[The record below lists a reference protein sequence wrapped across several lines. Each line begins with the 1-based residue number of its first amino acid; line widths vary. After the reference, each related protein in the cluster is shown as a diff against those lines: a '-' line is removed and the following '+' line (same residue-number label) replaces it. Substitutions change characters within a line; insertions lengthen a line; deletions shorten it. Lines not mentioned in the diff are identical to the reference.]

1 MPLQF
6 RRGNSNNLP
15 PASDAAVGEPI
26 FTTDDGKLR
35 IKKADGNYAVIGS
48 GASAPGGVD
57 LSGLSGSLVKVNQN
71 EDGFAAAD
79 AGDLPSHTHS
89 IANVAGLQAALDAKV
104 DLDDLPQSNG
114 VLDIASE
121 SSLQDL
127 ADREVSDWSGTISL
141 GAAGVAQL
149 PTPSDPTLT
158 ATIQWVPGTGW
169 TIVSDGNVDTGT
181 NYDPA
186 VNFAPEAYGAAWPPS
201 SGPYV
206 QGVEVGD
213 SYTGTVTL
221 DPTTGTTGL
230 TFAIDGTTTGSLT
243 VAASQASP
251 AVSAP
256 SGFSLAS
263 VANRRRTVTVTATN
277 GSATKVDTT
286 TLDFGWRLVMFSLPS
301 QTTVDG
307 AVLQT
312 AMQSPSADHRV
323 RFEPNATVNNGGQAP
338 LNMYEFV
345 VPIGSA
351 VNSIYFAHTVSGPSD
366 TYGWNPIF
374 TEPANF
380 GYAENDWDLVGTY
393 TADPGD
399 GVAKSYK
406 VWKHTTVWGP
416 GNTLIQGVR

>member
-1 MPLQF
+1 M
-6 RRGNSNNLP
+6 
-15 PASDAAVGEPI
+15 
-26 FTTDDGKLR
+26 
-35 IKKADGNYAVIGS
+35 
-48 GASAPGGVD
+48 
-57 LSGLSGSLVKVNQN
+57 
-71 EDGFAAAD
+71 
-79 AGDLPSHTHS
+79 PSHTHS
-89 IANVAGLQAALDAKV
+89 IANVTGLQAALDAKV
-104 DLDDLPQSNG
+104 DLDDLPQNNDG
-114 VLDIASE
+114 TLNLAQQTTLLE
-121 SSLQDL
+121 L
-127 ADREVSDWSGTISL
+127 ADREVSDWGGTIAL

-149 PTPSDPTLT
+149 PTPSNPTQT

-169 TIVSDGNVDTGT
+169 TIVAGGNVDTGT

-186 VNFAPEAYGAAWPPS
+186 VNFAPEAYGAAWPPA

-230 TFAIDGTTTGSLT
+230 TFAIDGTPTGSLT

-263 VANRRRTVTVTATN
+263 TASRRQTVTVTATN

-323 RFEPNATVNNGGQAP
+323 RFEPNATVNNGGVIP
-338 LNMYEFV
+338 LNLYEFV
-345 VPIGSA
+345 VPSGSS
-351 VNSIYFAHTVSGPSD
+351 VNSIYFAHSVSGPSD
-366 TYGWNPIF
+366 TYGWTPVF
-374 TEPANF
+374 TESGFSHNTN
-380 GYAENDWDLVGTY
+380 EWDLVGTF

-399 GVAKSYK
+399 GVSKSYK
-406 VWKHTTVWGP
+406 VWMHTTRWGP
-416 GNTLIQGVR
+416 GDTLLQGVR